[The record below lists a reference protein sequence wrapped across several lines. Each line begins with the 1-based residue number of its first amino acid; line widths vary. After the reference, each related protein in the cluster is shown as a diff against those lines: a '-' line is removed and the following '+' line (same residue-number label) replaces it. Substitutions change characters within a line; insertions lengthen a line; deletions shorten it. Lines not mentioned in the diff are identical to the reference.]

1 MAANFSHM
9 NMMPYSMESSM
20 PSTFGS
26 WPSSSWTNWPMTP
39 STNWTNWPSTNFPMN
54 TPFSHEFSHP
64 SEFSHPMSHVSHPMS
79 HMSHPMHPMH
89 MSPMPFEHMS
99 HRMHEMNNWMR
110 HSLPREV
117 RDVVFRPMNMIE
129 FNAFANPIHY
139 HQDGSRSL
147 HLAFDVKGFKAE
159 EVTVSISPKER
170 CVIVEAKHEVK
181 EKEHHVTRHYSRK
194 FVLPEDLHI
203 DLSKTELKSI
213 MTPDG
218 MLVIEAALP
227 RITVEELKA
236 LREKTPSKTTPY
248 MPTGMTNVGGVFGPV
263 VSIPIKTV
271 A

>member
-1 MAANFSHM
+1 MAANFSS
-9 NMMPYSMESSM
+9 MMPFSMESSM
-20 PSTFGS
+20 PSTWGS
-26 WPSSSWTNWPMTP
+26 WPSANWSPMTNWTNWPMTNWANSPMTPFP
-39 STNWTNWPSTNFPMN
+39 SSFPMPSYPMPSFPMTN
-54 TPFSHEFSHP
+54 ELFPSHP
-64 SEFSHPMSHVSHPMS
+64 STMS
-79 HMSHPMHPMH
+79 HMHPST

-129 FNAFANPIHY
+129 YNSFVNPIQY

-147 HLAFDVKGFKAE
+147 HIAFDVKGFKAE
-159 EVTVSISPKER
+159 EVTVSILPKER
-170 CVIVEAKHEVK
+170 CVFVEAKHEVK
-181 EKEHHVTRHYSRK
+181 EKEHHVTRVYSRK

-218 MLVIEAALP
+218 MLVVEALLP

-236 LREKTPSKTTPY
+236 IREKTPSKTTPY

-263 VSIPIKTV
+263 ISIPIKTV